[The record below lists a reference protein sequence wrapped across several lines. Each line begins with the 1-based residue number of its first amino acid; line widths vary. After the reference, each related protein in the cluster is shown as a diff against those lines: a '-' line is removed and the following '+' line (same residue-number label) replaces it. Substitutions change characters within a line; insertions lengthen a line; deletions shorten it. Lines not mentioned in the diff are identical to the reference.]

1 MALSQLQIEK
11 QKALLDIMGP
21 KISEEEIKKYNLVQ
35 KNKENLIKFTN
46 IKNTELTKFRNIVE
60 NYNNKIYSIN
70 SKDINNKSNYENA

>member
-35 KNKENLIKFTN
+35 KIK
-46 IKNTELTKFRNIVE
+46 
-60 NYNNKIYSIN
+60 KILL
-70 SKDINNKSNYENA
+70 KKTMKSTII